1 MGDDTL
7 FEISHKADKAILLSS
22 STSCRAD
29 GPASLYWTPL
39 WVLHWHCYI
48 QYGYPLTCGLFA
60 EDILENDFL
69 PCWLYVRTHGKC
81 KTSGLQ
87 IIKLSSFLLSP
98 DHNIQHQ
105 TLVGRTL
112 TKFGLAESSLH
123 LSLQPRPGLDPPHS
137 LHQLGNGRK
146 KDENCTNS
154 LQLTDIPVQSLLDL
168 TCGDCYYKRRCNIK
182 KF

>member
-1 MGDDTL
+1 M
-7 FEISHKADKAILLSS
+7 FEISDKADKAILLLSSS

-29 GPASLYWTPL
+29 GPASLCWTPL
-39 WVLHWHCYI
+39 CVLTLLYSSIHR
-48 QYGYPLTCGLFA
+48 PLTCGLCA

-112 TKFGLAESSLH
+112 TKLGLAESSLH
-123 LSLQPRPGLDPPHS
+123 LSLQLRPGLDPPHS
-137 LHQLGNGRK
+137 SHQLGNGIRK
-146 KDENCTNS
+146 DGNCNNS
-154 LQLTDIPVQSLLDL
+154 
-168 TCGDCYYKRRCNIK
+168 
-182 KF
+182 